1 MPDVIQAGAVVEKST
16 EVEYAVKNP
25 RIEKFIK
32 SLENNCWRTAKDL
45 GQFLGGS
52 KYNYVFND
60 YGIHG
65 VGYSQEI
72 FCRLYFKQLNYM
84 LQKFVGNIFKGY
96 EYKKK
101 FAEKSIEYDNLW
113 KRIVD
118 DAEAKGAVVNSNEYE
133 LGLYFYVIL
142 YLRCIYELN
151 KESNKIDGIQSL
163 KLLQGYYEG
172 TINVSFESPDD
183 MQKIIDEIRNNLES
197 GALNLEKAHSI
208 IDSIDSSVSIQ
219 EIIDRL
225 DSGYEFDT
233 EFDTKEKSL
242 DECVQIEEPK
252 QPEPVEDIYN
262 KDETLENKDKQI
274 DDDLSSEEN
283 KDINAETD
291 NNNIEGLSDTDTEET
306 DMRVVKDTVKHEAF
320 GVQID
325 FDIPDFIKVS
335 DAPDI
340 VEEFEEMQYDIRRGL
355 SSESE
360 NNKLFFADFSGS
372 RESFKDNIICVYDT
386 VFKRPTYDSVSVLTI
401 LYLMHSGL
409 MGLNPDSTENDI
421 LAKIQDQDWIDELC
435 SMYIYLVDIFFV
447 TEKYEIR
454 EEAN

>member
-96 EYKKK
+96 DYKKK

-118 DAEAKGAVVNSNEYE
+118 DAETKGAVVNSNEYE

-151 KESNKIDGIQSL
+151 KESNKIDDIQSL

-172 TINVSFESPDD
+172 TLNVSFESPDD

-197 GALNLEKAHSI
+197 GALNLEKAHSV

-225 DSGYEFDT
+225 DSGYEFDV
-233 EFDTKEKSL
+233 KEQSL

-252 QPEPVEDIYN
+252 QPEPVEDIDN
-262 KDETLENKDKQI
+262 KDETLENEDKQI
-274 DDDLSSEEN
+274 GDSLSSEEN
-283 KDINAETD
+283 KDINTETD
-291 NNNIEGLSDTDTEET
+291 NSNIEDLSDTDTEET

-325 FDIPDFIKVS
+325 FNIPDFIKVS
-335 DAPDI
+335 KDSDMI
-340 VEEFEEMQYDIRRGL
+340 QEFEELDYKIEKDPKNVQFFTDFRG
-355 SSESE
+355 
-360 NNKLFFADFSGS
+360 NK
-372 RESFKDNIICVYDT
+372 ESFSENIICVYDNAA
-386 VFKRPTYDSVSVLTI
+386 KREVWDKVAVLTI
-401 LYLMHSGL
+401 LYLMSNSML
-409 MGLNPDSTENDI
+409 DLNPDSTEQDI
-421 LAKIQDQDWIDELC
+421 MDKITNHDWILKLCNTYSYIQD
-435 SMYIYLVDIFFV
+435 FFFK
-447 TEKYEIR
+447 TEEYR
-454 EEAN
+454 PGEEVE

>member
-1 MPDVIQAGAVVEKST
+1 MPDVIQTYAVVKKST

-45 GQFLGGS
+45 GQSLGGS

-72 FCRLYFKQLNYM
+72 FCRLYFRQLNYM
-84 LQKFVGNIFKGY
+84 LKKFVGNVFKEY

-118 DAEAKGAVVNSNEYE
+118 DAENKGAVVNSNEYE

-142 YLRCIYELN
+142 YLYCIYELN
-151 KESNKIDGIQSL
+151 KESNKLEDIQSL

-183 MQKIIDEIRNNLES
+183 MQKIIDKIRNNLES

-219 EIIDRL
+219 EIIDKL
-225 DSGYEFDT
+225 DNRYEFDV
-233 EFDTKEKSL
+233 KEQSL
-242 DECVQIEEPK
+242 DECIQIEEPK
-252 QPEPVEDIYN
+252 QPELVEDIDN
-262 KDETLENKDKQI
+262 KDETLESEDKQI
-274 DDDLSSEEN
+274 DDDLSNEGNDEGN
-283 KDINAETD
+283 KDINTEKD
-291 NNNIEGLSDTDTEET
+291 NNNIESLSDTDTEET

-421 LAKIQDQDWIDELC
+421 LDKIQDQDWIDELC

>member
-1 MPDVIQAGAVVEKST
+1 MPDVIQTYAVVKKST

-45 GQFLGGS
+45 GQSLGGS

-72 FCRLYFKQLNYM
+72 FCRLYFRQLNYM
-84 LQKFVGNIFKGY
+84 LKKFVGNIFKEY
-96 EYKKK
+96 DYKKK

-133 LGLYFYVIL
+133 LGLYFYIIL
-142 YLRCIYELN
+142 YLYCIYELN
-151 KESNKIDGIQSL
+151 KESNKLEDIQSL

-172 TINVSFESPDD
+172 TINASFESPDD

-197 GALNLEKAHSI
+197 GALNLGKAHSI

-225 DSGYEFDT
+225 DNRYEFDI
-233 EFDTKEKSL
+233 KEQGL
-242 DECVQIEEPK
+242 GECVQIEELK
-252 QPEPVEDIYN
+252 QPEPVEDI
-262 KDETLENKDKQI
+262 DNKDKPLESEDKQI
-274 DDDLSSEEN
+274 DDLSSEEN
-283 KDINAETD
+283 KDINTETD
-291 NNNIEGLSDTDTEET
+291 NNNIESLSDTDTEET
-306 DMRVVKDTVKHEAF
+306 DMRVAKDIVKHEAF

-335 DAPDI
+335 TDSDMMQ
-340 VEEFEEMQYDIRRGL
+340 EFEELNYKIEKDP
-355 SSESE
+355 E
-360 NNKLFFADFSGS
+360 NISFFADLRGNK
-372 RESFKDNIICVYDT
+372 ESFSENIVCVYDT
-386 VFKRPTYDSVSVLTI
+386 VDKREVWDKIAVLTI
-401 LYLMHSGL
+401 LYLMSNSML
-409 MGLNPDSTENDI
+409 GLNPDSTEQDI
-421 LAKIQDQDWIDELC
+421 MDKITNRDWILKLC
-435 SMYIYLVDIFFV
+435 NTYSYLQDFFFK
-447 TEKYEIR
+447 TEEYRPGKEVG
-454 EEAN
+454 

>member
-1 MPDVIQAGAVVEKST
+1 MPDVIQTDAVVKKST

-25 RIEKFIK
+25 RIEKFIN

-45 GQFLGGS
+45 GQSLGGS

-72 FCRLYFKQLNYM
+72 FCRLYFRQLNYM
-84 LQKFVGNIFKGY
+84 LKKFVGNVFKEY
-96 EYKKK
+96 DYKKK

-118 DAEAKGAVVNSNEYE
+118 DAETKGAVVNSNEYE

-142 YLRCIYELN
+142 YLYCIYELN
-151 KESNKIDGIQSL
+151 KESNKLQDIQSL

-183 MQKIIDEIRNNLES
+183 MQKIIDKIRNNLES

-225 DSGYEFDT
+225 DSGC
-233 EFDTKEKSL
+233 EFDTKEQSL
-242 DECVQIEEPK
+242 DGCVQIEEPK
-252 QPEPVEDIYN
+252 QPELVEDIDN
-262 KDETLENKDKQI
+262 KDETLESEDKQI
-274 DDDLSSEEN
+274 DDDLSNEGN
-283 KDINAETD
+283 KDINTEKD
-291 NNNIEGLSDTDTEET
+291 NNNIESLSDTDTEET

-335 DAPDI
+335 TDSDMI
-340 VEEFEEMQYDIRRGL
+340 QEFEELNYKIEKDPKNI
-355 SSESE
+355 S
-360 NNKLFFADFSGS
+360 FFADFRGNN
-372 RESFKDNIICVYDT
+372 ESFSENIICMYDN
-386 VFKRPTYDSVSVLTI
+386 VAKREVWDKVAVLTI
-401 LYLMHSGL
+401 LYLMSNSML
-409 MGLNPDSTENDI
+409 GLNPDSTEQDI
-421 LAKIQDQDWIDELC
+421 MDKITNRDWILKLC
-435 SMYIYLVDIFFV
+435 NTYTYLQDFFFK
-447 TEKYEIR
+447 TEEYR
-454 EEAN
+454 PGEES

>member
-1 MPDVIQAGAVVEKST
+1 MPDVIQAGVVVEKST

-84 LQKFVGNIFKGY
+84 LQKFVGNIFKEY
-96 EYKKK
+96 DYKKK

-151 KESNKIDGIQSL
+151 KESNKIEGIQSL

-172 TINVSFESPDD
+172 TLNVSFESPDD

-197 GALNLEKAHSI
+197 GALNLGKAHSI

-219 EIIDRL
+219 EIIDRM
-225 DSGYEFDT
+225 DSEYEFDI
-233 EFDTKEKSL
+233 KEQSS
-242 DECVQIEEPK
+242 DEQTQIGEPK
-252 QPEPVEDIYN
+252 QPEPVEDIDN
-262 KDETLENKDKQI
+262 KDDNLESEDKQI
-274 DDDLSSEEN
+274 DDLSSEEN
-283 KDINAETD
+283 KDINTETD
-291 NNNIEGLSDTDTEET
+291 DSNIEDLSDTDTEET

-355 SSESE
+355 SGESE

-409 MGLNPDSTENDI
+409 MGLNPDSTESDI

>member
-1 MPDVIQAGAVVEKST
+1 MPDVIQADAVVEKST

-84 LQKFVGNIFKGY
+84 LQKFVGNIFK
-96 EYKKK
+96 EHDYKKK

-151 KESNKIDGIQSL
+151 KESDKIESIQGL

-172 TINVSFESPDD
+172 TLNVSFESPDD
-183 MQKIIDEIRNNLES
+183 MQKIIDEIRDNLES
-197 GALNLEKAHSI
+197 GALNLGKAHSI
-208 IDSIDSSVSIQ
+208 IDSIDSSISIQ
-219 EIIDRL
+219 EIIDRM
-225 DSGYEFDT
+225 DSKYEFDI
-233 EFDTKEKSL
+233 KEQSL
-242 DECVQIEEPK
+242 DEQTQIVEPK
-252 QPEPVEDIYN
+252 QPEPVEDIGN
-262 KDETLENKDKQI
+262 KDETLENEDKQI

-283 KDINAETD
+283 KDINTETD
-291 NNNIEGLSDTDTEET
+291 NNNIESLSDTDTEET

-409 MGLNPDSTENDI
+409 MGLNPDSTESDI

>member
-1 MPDVIQAGAVVEKST
+1 MPDVLQADAVVKKST

-45 GQFLGGS
+45 GQSLGGS

-60 YGIHG
+60 YGVHG

-72 FCRLYFKQLNYM
+72 FCRLYFRQLNYM
-84 LQKFVGNIFKGY
+84 LKKFVGNVFKEY

-101 FAEKSIEYDNLW
+101 FVEKSIEYDNLW

-118 DAEAKGAVVNSNEYE
+118 DAETKGAVVNSNEYE

-151 KESNKIDGIQSL
+151 KESNKLEGIQSL
-163 KLLQGYYEG
+163 KLLQGHYEG
-172 TINVSFESPDD
+172 TISVSFESPDD
-183 MQKIIDEIRNNLES
+183 MQKIIDKIRDDLES

-219 EIIDRL
+219 EIIDKL
-225 DSGYEFDT
+225 DSGYEFDI
-233 EFDTKEKSL
+233 KGQCL
-242 DECVQIEEPK
+242 YGQIQVEEPK
-252 QPEPVEDIYN
+252 QPEPVEDIDN
-262 KDETLENKDKQI
+262 KDETLESEDKQI

-283 KDINAETD
+283 KDINTETD
-291 NNNIEGLSDTDTEET
+291 NNSIESLSDTDTEET

-325 FDIPDFIKVS
+325 FDIPDFIKISTDS
-335 DAPDI
+335 DMMQ
-340 VEEFEEMQYDIRRGL
+340 EFEELNYKIEKDP
-355 SSESE
+355 E
-360 NNKLFFADFSGS
+360 NISFFADLRGNK
-372 RESFKDNIICVYDT
+372 ESFSENIICVYDT
-386 VFKRPTYDSVSVLTI
+386 VDKREVWDKVAVLTI
-401 LYLMHSGL
+401 LYLMSNSML
-409 MGLNPDSTENDI
+409 GLNPDSTEQDI
-421 LAKIQDQDWIDELC
+421 MDKITNRDWILKLC
-435 SMYIYLVDIFFV
+435 NTYSYLQDFFFK
-447 TEKYEIR
+447 TEEYR
-454 EEAN
+454 LGEEVE

>member
-1 MPDVIQAGAVVEKST
+1 MPDVIQTDAVVKKST

-32 SLENNCWRTAKDL
+32 SLANNCWRTAKDL
-45 GQFLGGS
+45 GQSLGGS

-72 FCRLYFKQLNYM
+72 FCRLYFRQLNYM
-84 LQKFVGNIFKGY
+84 LKKFIGNVFKEY
-96 EYKKK
+96 DYKKK
-101 FAEKSIEYDNLW
+101 FVEKSIEYDNLW

-118 DAEAKGAVVNSNEYE
+118 DAETKGAVVNSNEYE

-151 KESNKIDGIQSL
+151 KESNKLEDIQSL

-172 TINVSFESPDD
+172 TINASFESPDD
-183 MQKIIDEIRNNLES
+183 MQKIIDKIRDDLES

-225 DSGYEFDT
+225 DNRYEFDI
-233 EFDTKEKSL
+233 KEQGL
-242 DECVQIEEPK
+242 GECVQIEELK
-252 QPEPVEDIYN
+252 QPEPVEDI
-262 KDETLENKDKQI
+262 DNKDKPLESEDKQI
-274 DDDLSSEEN
+274 DDLSSEEN
-283 KDINAETD
+283 KDINTETD
-291 NNNIEGLSDTDTEET
+291 NNNIESLSDTDTEET
-306 DMRVVKDTVKHEAF
+306 DMRVAKDTVKHEAF

-335 DAPDI
+335 TDSDMMQ
-340 VEEFEEMQYDIRRGL
+340 EFEELNYKIEKDP
-355 SSESE
+355 E
-360 NNKLFFADFSGS
+360 NISFFADLRGNK
-372 RESFKDNIICVYDT
+372 ESFSENIVCVYDT
-386 VFKRPTYDSVSVLTI
+386 VDKREVWDKIAVLTI
-401 LYLMHSGL
+401 LYLMSNSML
-409 MGLNPDSTENDI
+409 GLNPDSTEQDI
-421 LAKIQDQDWIDELC
+421 MDKITNRDWILKLC
-435 SMYIYLVDIFFV
+435 NTYSYLQDFFFK
-447 TEKYEIR
+447 TEEYRPGKEVG
-454 EEAN
+454 

>member
-1 MPDVIQAGAVVEKST
+1 MPDVIQAGVVVEKST

-84 LQKFVGNIFKGY
+84 LQKFVGNIFKEY
-96 EYKKK
+96 DYKKK

-151 KESNKIDGIQSL
+151 KESNKIEGIQSL

-172 TINVSFESPDD
+172 TLNVSFESPDD

-197 GALNLEKAHSI
+197 GALNSGKAHSI

-219 EIIDRL
+219 EIIDRM
-225 DSGYEFDT
+225 DSEYEFDI
-233 EFDTKEKSL
+233 KEQSS
-242 DECVQIEEPK
+242 DEQTQIGEPK
-252 QPEPVEDIYN
+252 QPEPVEDIDN
-262 KDETLENKDKQI
+262 KDDNLESEDKQI
-274 DDDLSSEEN
+274 DDLSSEEN
-283 KDINAETD
+283 KDINTETD
-291 NNNIEGLSDTDTEET
+291 DSNIEDLSDTDTEET

-355 SSESE
+355 SGESE

-409 MGLNPDSTENDI
+409 MGLNPDSTESDI

>member
-1 MPDVIQAGAVVEKST
+1 MPDVIQTDAVVKKST

-45 GQFLGGS
+45 GQSLGGS

-65 VGYSQEI
+65 VGYNQEI
-72 FCRLYFKQLNYM
+72 FCRLYFRQLNYM
-84 LQKFVGNIFKGY
+84 LKKFVGNIFKEY
-96 EYKKK
+96 DYKKK
-101 FAEKSIEYDNLW
+101 FVEKSIEYDNLW

-118 DAEAKGAVVNSNEYE
+118 DAETKGAVVNSNEYE

-142 YLRCIYELN
+142 YLYCIYKLN
-151 KESNKIDGIQSL
+151 KESNKLEDIQSL

-183 MQKIIDEIRNNLES
+183 MQKIIDKIRDDLES

-225 DSGYEFDT
+225 DSGC
-233 EFDTKEKSL
+233 EFDTKEQSL
-242 DECVQIEEPK
+242 DECAQIEEPK
-252 QPEPVEDIYN
+252 QPEPVEDTDN
-262 KDETLENKDKQI
+262 KDETLENEDKQI
-274 DDDLSSEEN
+274 DDGLSSEEN
-283 KDINAETD
+283 KDINTETD
-291 NNNIEGLSDTDTEET
+291 NNNIESLSDTDTEET

-335 DAPDI
+335 TDSDMI
-340 VEEFEEMQYDIRRGL
+340 QEFEELNYKIEKDPENISFFSDLRG
-355 SSESE
+355 
-360 NNKLFFADFSGS
+360 NK
-372 RESFKDNIICVYDT
+372 ESFSDNIICVYDT
-386 VFKRPTYDSVSVLTI
+386 VAKREVWDKVAVITI
-401 LYLMHSGL
+401 LYLMSNNML
-409 MGLNPDSTENDI
+409 GLNPDSTEQDI
-421 LAKIQDQDWIDELC
+421 VDKITNRDWILKLC
-435 SMYIYLVDIFFV
+435 NTYSYLQDFFFK
-447 TEKYEIR
+447 TEEYRPGKEV
-454 EEAN
+454 E